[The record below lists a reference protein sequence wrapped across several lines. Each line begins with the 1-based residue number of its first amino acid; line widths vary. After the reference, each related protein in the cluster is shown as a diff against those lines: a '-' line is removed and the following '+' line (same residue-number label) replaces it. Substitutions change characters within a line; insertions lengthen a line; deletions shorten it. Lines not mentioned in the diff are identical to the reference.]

1 MKKNILPVARS
12 VSPPT
17 MSARLAFPKTATKA
31 VASPDTHY
39 TVVCRFA
46 KNCLNPDCKFA
57 HTAAQFRVAP
67 WRVCHYGVCCR
78 NNRCTFVHPGQ
89 KEKFFHD
96 SRNKI
101 FAEVEAKE
109 AEEKK
114 ADTLMKKELVDEPV
128 DLDEEKK
135 ELELLAQCEKDIAAS
150 ERLPAK
156 PSELLNEQANKIKML
171 ELELKVKELELQLMI
186 ALAGTC

>member
-1 MKKNILPVARS
+1 MEKSIHSHSCSTRSPILA
-12 VSPPT
+12 
-17 MSARLAFPKTATKA
+17 MSARLAFVPKAATKTATKA

-39 TVVCRFA
+39 TVVCRYA
-46 KNCLNPDCKFA
+46 KNCLNPECKFA

-67 WRVCHYGVCCR
+67 WRVCHYGVRCR
-78 NNRCTFVHPGQ
+78 NSRCTFVHPGQ
-89 KEKFFHD
+89 EEKFFQD
-96 SRNKI
+96 SWNKI

-128 DLDEEKK
+128 DLAAEKK
-135 ELELLAQCEKDIAAS
+135 ELELLAQCEKDVAAS
-150 ERLPAK
+150 ESNALI
-156 PSELLNEQANKIKML
+156 EQANKIKML

-186 ALAGTC
+186 AKQ